1 MLINRSKLGL
11 VLCLPLL
18 LTSVV
23 SGQELPDYEWVPNVR
38 DWQPFGPASDRTS
51 PYGGRGPKRNK
62 GWFFTIED
70 LYWSTTAP
78 ERSTIGDPNFTPLVS
93 ADGQAYFQQQN
104 SLDTSFIQPNMRQG
118 ERLQIGSV
126 GDDGL
131 GWLVGTFVVHGGT
144 NGMNSTN
151 AGVSFSSPNIPGV
164 PGNET
169 QGFIDNNTN
178 GAFVFGNG
186 QTVLDTDVNHNGVF
200 GQDGRGVFTTVG
212 GVRAL
217 AGVVP
222 APVDWGDLVQ
232 LPIYFQEVST
242 KYTSNVWGIEVMRT
256 GWLSSHQRHNGSEWD
271 WMAGARYIRFRDQFT
286 FNGTGSSISGTAT
299 VTSAVGSGSS
309 GSGGGTGG
317 TTTGNTVTGPF
328 ISTDGLLSQTFFA
341 QTAANYM
348 VGPQIGIRWKKE
360 RGRLS
365 MEVEGRFTAA
375 ANFQSLRQT
384 GVVADQ
390 TDASSQVAHYTHLQ
404 VLNNYPQLAY
414 GPANGGSS
422 VGVLPPVQVDTP
434 FLHSASVYHVS
445 HPVTFSPIGELRI
458 NARYQIFRN
467 ITATVGWTGL
477 VLGGVA
483 RSPNV
488 ISYSLPNMGILNSGN
503 RQAVLIQ
510 GINFGFTVNR

>member
-1 MLINRSKLGL
+1 MLNYRSKLGL

-18 LTSVV
+18 LTSIA
-23 SGQELPDYEWVPNVR
+23 SGQELPDYEWVPSIR

-51 PYGGRGPKRNK
+51 PYGSGPNKRNK

-78 ERSTIGDPNFTPLVS
+78 ERATVGDPNFTPLVS
-93 ADGQAYFQQQN
+93 YDGQNYFQQQN
-104 SLDTSFIQPNMRQG
+104 SLDSSFIEPHMRQG
-118 ERLQIGSV
+118 ARFQIGQV

-144 NGMNSTN
+144 NGMNATD
-151 AGVSFSSPNIPGV
+151 AGVSFSSPAIPGV
-164 PGNET
+164 PGNMT
-169 QGFIDNNTN
+169 QGFIENNTN
-178 GAFVFGNG
+178 GAFLTGNG
-186 QTVLDTDVNHNGVF
+186 PTVLDVDVNHNGVF
-200 GQDGRGVFTTVG
+200 GQDGRGVFTNI
-212 GVRAL
+212 
-217 AGVVP
+217 AGVQTLTGIIP
-222 APVDWGDLVQ
+222 APVDYGDLVQ

-256 GWLSSHQRHNGSEWD
+256 GWLSKSKRNDTGDWD

-286 FNGTGSSISGTAT
+286 FNGNGYSFSSNEN
-299 VTSAVGSGSS
+299 VTSFVG
-309 GSGGGTGG
+309 
-317 TTTGNTVTGPF
+317 NQVTGPA
-328 ISTDGLLSQTFFA
+328 IVTDGLLSQTVFA

-348 VGPQIGIRWKKE
+348 VGPQIGLRWKKQ

-365 MEVEGRFTAA
+365 LNVEGRFTAA

-384 GVVADQ
+384 GNVLDLPN
-390 TDASSQVAHYTHLQ
+390 ASTLIPHYTHLP
-404 VLNNYPQLAY
+404 VNNNYAQIAY
-414 GPANGGSS
+414 GPASGATQ
-422 VGVLPPVQVDTP
+422 VGVLPPVQVTTP
-434 FLHSASVYHVS
+434 YLHSASVYHVS
-445 HPVTFSPIGELRI
+445 HPVTFSPIGELRVD
-458 NARYQIFRN
+458 ARYQIFRN
-467 ITATVGWTGL
+467 ITATIGWTGL
-477 VLGGVA
+477 VMGGVA